1 MLKTSN
7 LQKYVIGM
15 DHTIKEA
22 IATISLN
29 LTRCAIVTRQP
40 NIVVGVLSEGDIVRY
55 LMDDVSL
62 YTPVG
67 KLVKPS
73 FKYLNKIDMT
83 LAIELLRTTGVTLI
97 PVVDK
102 SFALESVIT
111 IHDILVNL
119 FDSTDSTS

>member
-1 MLKTSN
+1 
-7 LQKYVIGM
+7 M

-40 NIVVGVLSEGDIVRY
+40 NIVVGVISEGDIVRY

-83 LAIELLRTTGVTLI
+83 LAIELLRTTGITLI

-111 IHDILVNL
+111 IHDILDNL
-119 FDSTDSTS
+119 FDSTESTS